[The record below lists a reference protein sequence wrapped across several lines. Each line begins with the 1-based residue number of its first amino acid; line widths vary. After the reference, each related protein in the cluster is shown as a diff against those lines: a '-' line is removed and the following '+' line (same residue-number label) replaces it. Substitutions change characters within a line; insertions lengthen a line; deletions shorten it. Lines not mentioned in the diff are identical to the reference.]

1 MGKIVGTMAK
11 AELDALQERAKRVEE
26 LEKQLESIRNGNDPE
41 KEKLQ
46 KELEELRKKQQ
57 QAQFEAAK
65 GGLVNYLQQE
75 AERLNDEKFES
86 RFGPAAMKEI
96 LEAAQASITEDNL
109 KLVIEDTVDGEET
122 VKRELKTKLFQIMEQ
137 KAKIIEEAEAQRFR
151 SSVAAG
157 MDVAT
162 RFNTLSNLQNRRG
175 QLNEQA
181 YGTDARAK
189 GREARVKFRD
199 WILAE
204 ALGRPVYDHNGRFIL
219 EPYMFQ
225 LDKVIKQQNLYETSF
240 GKSEGH
246 WFSPGGPVYE
256 IFNAPKMRENLARM
270 LFEADEITTTSI
282 VGGNTISQLP
292 LDISAAM
299 IMATWPQLLALRVA
313 ATSGTMQSNTIR
325 IYERAYPRAD
335 DETMRAGRHFFGFV
349 ASDNQTTLQTSG
361 SLADG
366 TDASDDGPLSRASGH
381 IPQDVYAYVGEKVD
395 ADTTI
400 TITGTNAAGQSATA
414 TVTILATDPVGTIKK
429 FTPTVLGDTFVDVSA
444 VTSSG
449 WTNGAGNG
457 QVGIFTEEP
466 YSAHQPGQPAQK
478 AKYKLKPYDL
488 REEQYDI
495 QSNMTLA
502 AIEDMQIAMAAGES
516 RGIDLEAQM
525 MQTLGNDL
533 RDYIDRK
540 VLDKC
545 YENAYAGN
553 KLTFEANIPA
563 DGYVDSAWKERL
575 HFYHDQ
581 LSTQI
586 LTNSGARPNW
596 VIWSEYDRP
605 HFVEWLSQSNKLSK
619 FDANV
624 NDPFNQAQA
633 GWKIVGS
640 TVYASENARVEHV
653 LMGSNSQRTGVHYYV
668 YVPFKLLQAL
678 NPTAGMETVVFLHHR
693 AAIDV
698 VNGRALGVLHV
709 KRR

>member
-1 MGKIVGTMAK
+1 MAKVVGTMTK
-11 AELDALQERAKRVEE
+11 AELEDLQKKAARVQE
-26 LEKQLESIRNGNDPE
+26 LEQQLEAIKNGDDPE
-41 KEKLQ
+41 KEKLR
-46 KELEELRKKQQ
+46 KELERLKEEQQ
-57 QAQFEAAK
+57 RAQFDAAK
-65 GGLVNYLQQE
+65 KAVVDFLREE
-75 AERLNDEKFES
+75 AERLNEEKFEG
-86 RFGPAAMKEI
+86 RLGNAAMQEI
-96 LEAAQASITEDNL
+96 LTEAENAIDEKTL
-109 KLVIEDTVDGEET
+109 KLLLEDKVDGEET
-122 VKRELKTKLFQIMEQ
+122 VKREMKAKLFDIMTR
-137 KAKIIEEAEAQRFR
+137 KAQIIEEAEANRFR
-151 SSVAAG
+151 AG
-157 MDVAT
+157 VENAPDMAT
-162 RFNTLSNLQNRRG
+162 RFNLLSNTQNTRG
-175 QLNEQA
+175 RLNEQA
-181 YGTDARAK
+181 FGSDTKAK
-189 GREARVKFRD
+189 GKQVREKFRS

-204 ALGRPVYDHNGRFIL
+204 ALGRPVVDSNGRSIF

-225 LDKVIKQQNLYETSF
+225 LDKVIKQQQLYETTF

-256 IFNAPKMRENLARM
+256 IFNSPKMKENLTRM
-270 LFEADEITTTSI
+270 LFEADEITTTGI
-282 VGGNTISQLP
+282 VGGTSISQLP
-292 LDISAAM
+292 LDVSAAL
-299 IMATWPQLLALRVA
+299 IMATWPQLLAVRIA
-313 ATSGTMQSNTIR
+313 ATTGTMQSNTIR
-325 IYERAYPRAD
+325 IYERSYPRND
-335 DETMRAGRHFFGFV
+335 DEVLRAGKHFFGFV
-349 ASDNQTTLQTSG
+349 ASDNQSTLQTTG

-366 TDASDDGPLSRASGH
+366 TDASDDGPLSRANGH
-381 IPQDVYAYVGEKVD
+381 IPQDVYAYVGQQVD

-414 TVTILATDPVGTIKK
+414 TVTILASDPVGTVKK
-429 FTPTVLGDTFVDVSA
+429 FIPAVLGDTFIDVSA

-449 WTNGAGNG
+449 WTNAAGNG
-457 QVGIFTEEP
+457 QVGIFTEQP
-466 YSAHQPGQPAQK
+466 YEGHQPGQPAQK
-478 AKYKLKPYDL
+478 TKYKLTPYDL

-502 AIEDMQIAMAAGES
+502 AIEDMQIAMAAGDS
-516 RGIDLEAQM
+516 RGIDLVAQM
-525 MQTLGNDL
+525 VQTLGNAL
-533 RDYIDRK
+533 RDYIDKK

-545 YENAYAGN
+545 YENAYSGN

-581 LSTQI
+581 LSTLI
-586 LTNSGARPNW
+586 LTNSGARPDW

-624 NDPFNQAQA
+624 NDPFSQSQA
-633 GWKIVGS
+633 GWKIVGA
-640 TVYASENARVEHV
+640 TVYASENARVEHA
-653 LMGSNSQRTGVHYYV
+653 LMGSASQRTGVHYYV